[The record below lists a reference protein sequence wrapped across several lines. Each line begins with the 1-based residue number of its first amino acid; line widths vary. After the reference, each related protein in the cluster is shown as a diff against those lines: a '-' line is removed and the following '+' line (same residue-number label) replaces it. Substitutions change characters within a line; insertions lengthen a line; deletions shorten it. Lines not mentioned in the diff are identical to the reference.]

1 MAKVRDTR
9 GGQRNIL
16 KTDTPEVGNTKYQRQ
31 RHQRWATQ
39 NTKDRD
45 TRGRQPKI
53 PKIPK
58 TETPEV
64 GNTFRPSL
72 G

>member
-9 GGQRNIL
+9 GGQRKIL

-39 NTKDRD
+39 NNKDRD
-45 TRGRQPKI
+45 TRGGQH
-53 PKIPK
+53 KIPK